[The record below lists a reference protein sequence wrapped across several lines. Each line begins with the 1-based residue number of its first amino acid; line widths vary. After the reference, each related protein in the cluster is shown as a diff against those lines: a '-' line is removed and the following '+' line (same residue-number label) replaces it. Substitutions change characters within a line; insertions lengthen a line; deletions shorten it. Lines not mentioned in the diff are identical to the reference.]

1 MHRDSI
7 ISCKLTCLELI
18 LLSSSH
24 FIDGNTEAGRGL
36 IGIFVSSENGERKNQ
51 FHNFEPNL
59 KQALIKY
66 WLGRWTLARTIS
78 LGPQGVATS
87 HVSQRFKKETPIIHH
102 TSHQVQSG
110 PNIYPDGYNL
120 LRSNQAHLI

>member
-1 MHRDSI
+1 M

-87 HVSQRFKKETPIIHH
+87 HASQRFKKETPIIHH

-110 PNIYPDGYNL
+110 PNIYPDGYIL